1 MDSGGGFGW
10 TGRKSSAIGNQ
21 MNVYIVI
28 DPRSQFRS
36 ELFWDR

>member
-28 DPRSQFRS
+28 ETSS
-36 ELFWDR
+36 GVSCSGTGNL